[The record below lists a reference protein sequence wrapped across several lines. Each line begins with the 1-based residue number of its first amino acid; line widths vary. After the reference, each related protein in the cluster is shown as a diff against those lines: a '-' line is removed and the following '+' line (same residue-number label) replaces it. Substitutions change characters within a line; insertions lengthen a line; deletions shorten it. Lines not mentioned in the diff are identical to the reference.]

1 MSTYAERLARAMSLR
16 GMSPHTDQSE
26 LARRVGMGCKPQN
39 IQHLLDPNKN
49 AKSSKYTP
57 RIAEVLQIDPQWL
70 SYETGNPP
78 MAGPDAVFASP
89 EGATVPVQ
97 AKWQQEGSDNL
108 QEMQRRHAEA
118 ILSRLNGSDL
128 TKALAFLQE
137 LDTPAQ
143 MGLSTGPGGGVVIEG
158 GQPDPVPESTKRRMR
173 R

>member
-1 MSTYAERLARAMSLR
+1 MSLR

-70 SYETGNPP
+70 SYETGSPP
-78 MAGPDAVFASP
+78 MAEPDAVFTGP
-89 EGATVPVQ
+89 DGARSIVQ
-97 AKWQQEGSDNL
+97 MKWRQEGGDNL
-108 QEMQRRHAEA
+108 QEMQRRYAEA
-118 ILSRLNGSDL
+118 ILSRLSGTNL

-137 LDTPAQ
+137 LDAPESSGDHERRSETA
-143 MGLSTGPGGGVVIEG
+143 GGFVIEG
-158 GQPDPVPESTKRRMR
+158 GQPDPVAESPKRRTHR
-173 R
+173 

>member
-1 MSTYAERLARAMSLR
+1 MSVR
-16 GMSPHTDQSE
+16 GMSPHTDQSQ

-70 SYETGNPP
+70 SYETGTPP
-78 MAGPDAVFASP
+78 VAGVDAVLTSSDGETVFVQVKQV
-89 EGATVPVQ
+89 ERGA
-97 AKWQQEGSDNL
+97 EL

-118 ILSRLNGSDL
+118 ILSKLNGPNL

-137 LDTPAQ
+137 LDSSDA
-143 MGLSTGPGGGVVIEG
+143 GGQPSESLRGVVIEG
-158 GQPDPVPESTKRRMR
+158 GQPDPVAESPKQRAHR
-173 R
+173 